1 MTRKRKILLSASAVI
16 VVLLATWLLFSL
28 RRPEHMIRASLLR
41 STPLG
46 SSSQQV
52 RALLQSRGWISTNY
66 IGSAGFLKQETG
78 APDVVVGA
86 TSLRGEIGSYRSL
99 PYLFE
104 TSVTAFWGFDT
115 NDHLID
121 VWVWK
126 TTDGL

>member
-1 MTRKRKILLSASAVI
+1 
-16 VVLLATWLLFSL
+16 
-28 RRPEHMIRASLLR
+28 MIRASLLR

-52 RALLQSRGWISTNY
+52 RAFLERRGWLSTNY
-66 IGSAGFLKQETG
+66 IGSTGFLKQENG
-78 APDVVVGA
+78 APAVEVGA
-86 TSLRGEIGSYRSL
+86 TSFRGELGHYCSL
-99 PYLFE
+99 PYLFQ

-115 NDHLID
+115 NGHLID